1 MSDKSEL
8 IDSLLSQCMH
18 ECRFLMREI
27 STLDAI
33 TICYNLIAG
42 KVRLCCLIE
51 KKEDV
56 IQIVKEIHEGL
67 LEEIED
73 MYDI

>member
-1 MSDKSEL
+1 
-8 IDSLLSQCMH
+8 
-18 ECRFLMREI
+18 MREI